1 MAGREELARKYKV
14 IYALGVAGQGKS
26 STANTICGSTNFNVS
41 TSTEPETDTSSG
53 VITRWRNLNGE
64 NPYIVFDTP
73 SIDDLRY
80 RYSNFERITSSMKEM
95 GYVHSFLI
103 ILNS

>member
-1 MAGREELARKYKV
+1 M
-14 IYALGVAGQGKS
+14 AGQGKS

-41 TSTEPETDTSSG
+41 TSREYETDMFSG
-53 VITRWRNLNGE
+53 VFTRWRNLNGE

-73 SIDDLRY
+73 SIGDSRNRDTRHVEIMLRGL
-80 RYSNFERITSSMKEM
+80 KEM

-103 ILNS
+103 IINS